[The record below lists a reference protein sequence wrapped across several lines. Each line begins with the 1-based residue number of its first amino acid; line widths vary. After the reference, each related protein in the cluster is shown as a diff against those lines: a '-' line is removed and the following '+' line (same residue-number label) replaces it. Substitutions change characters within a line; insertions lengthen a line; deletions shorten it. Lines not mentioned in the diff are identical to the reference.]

1 MQKFLFLKKS
11 LTTSL
16 PPARRTQFVYLIT
29 IKSLQDTAAHKLVTM
44 AKQEQLSKQETFAGI
59 GLAASV
65 VVLFVGAVLSAQ
77 Q

>member
-1 MQKFLFLKKS
+1 
-11 LTTSL
+11 
-16 PPARRTQFVYLIT
+16 LIT
-29 IKSLQDTAAHKLVTM
+29 PIKSLQDTAARKLVTM

>member
-1 MQKFLFLKKS
+1 MQQQQAS
-11 LTTSL
+11 N
-16 PPARRTQFVYLIT
+16 
-29 IKSLQDTAAHKLVTM
+29 
-44 AKQEQLSKQETFAGI
+44 QESFAGF